1 METLAILLSAPEQL
15 SLTRL
20 PLTPPGA
27 QDVVVDIDWSGIST
41 GTERLLWSGR
51 MPSFPGMGYPLVPGY
66 ESVGR
71 IVQTGAE
78 AGRALGEAV
87 FVPGAR
93 CFGDV
98 RGLFGGAAA
107 RLVVPAA
114 RVTPVDAA
122 LGADAVLLALAAT
135 AHHAMALPHA
145 AIPELIIG
153 HGVLGRLLARII
165 IAAGHPAPMVWES
178 NAARRDG
185 AHGYVVCDPAQDA
198 RRDYRAICDV
208 SGDAAL
214 LDALIARLAPG
225 GVVTLAGFYSAPLS
239 FTFPPAF
246 MRDARIA
253 IAAEWK
259 PSDLDAVNALIAARR
274 LSLAGLITHRAAA
287 DDAPQAYRQAFE
299 DPACLKMV
307 LDWRNKQ

>member
-1 METLAILLSAPEQL
+1 VETLAILLSAPEQL
-15 SLTRL
+15 SLSRL
-20 PLTPPGA
+20 TLTPPGA

-71 IVQTGAE
+71 VVQAGAQ
-78 AGRALGEAV
+78 AGRQPGEAV

-93 CFGDV
+93 CFGDI

-107 RLVVPAA
+107 RLVVAGA
-114 RVTPVDAA
+114 RVTPVDPA

-135 AHHAMALPHA
+135 AHHAMALPNA

-178 NAARRDG
+178 NPARRDG
-185 AHGYVVCDPAQDA
+185 ANGYLVVDPAEDT

-214 LDALIARLAPG
+214 LDTLIARLAPG

-246 MRDARIA
+246 MREARIA

-259 PSDLDAVNALIAARR
+259 QPDLEAVNKLIAARR
-274 LSLAGLITHRAAA
+274 LSLSGLITHRAAA
-287 DDAPQAYRQAFE
+287 DAAPEAYRQAFE

>member
-1 METLAILLSAPEQL
+1 VETLAILLSAPEQL
-15 SLTRL
+15 SLARL

-71 IVQTGAE
+71 VVQSGAE

-135 AHHAMALPHA
+135 AHHAMALPHG

-165 IAAGHPAPMVWES
+165 I
-178 NAARRDG
+178 AARRDG

-246 MRDARIA
+246 MREARIA

-259 PSDLDAVNALIAARR
+259 QPDLDAVNALIAARR
-274 LSLAGLITHRAAA
+274 LSLAGLITHCVAA

>member
-1 METLAILLSAPEQL
+1 
-15 SLTRL
+15 
-20 PLTPPGA
+20 
-27 QDVVVDIDWSGIST
+27 
-41 GTERLLWSGR
+41 
-51 MPSFPGMGYPLVPGY
+51 
-66 ESVGR
+66 
-71 IVQTGAE
+71 
-78 AGRALGEAV
+78 
-87 FVPGAR
+87 
-93 CFGDV
+93 
-98 RGLFGGAAA
+98 
-107 RLVVPAA
+107 
-114 RVTPVDAA
+114 
-122 LGADAVLLALAAT
+122 LLALAAT
-135 AHHAMALPHA
+135 AHHAMVLPHG

-185 AHGYVVCDPAQDA
+185 ALGYVVCDPAEDA

-208 SGDAAL
+208 SGDASL

-246 MRDARIA
+246 MREARIA

-259 PSDLDAVNALIAARR
+259 QPDLEAVNALIAARR
-274 LSLAGLITHRAAA
+274 LSLSGLITHQAAA
-287 DDAPQAYRQAFE
+287 DAAPEAYRQAFE